1 MNNTTTKTIYSF
13 SDKMF
18 PKSVIFG
25 HFHEKNAKNGRFLLY
40 IPINAFGLV
49 RVISAMQ
56 KYTEHQVK

>member
-1 MNNTTTKTIYSF
+1 
-13 SDKMF
+13 MF
-18 PKSVIFG
+18 PKSVILG

-56 KYTEHQVK
+56 KCTEHQVK